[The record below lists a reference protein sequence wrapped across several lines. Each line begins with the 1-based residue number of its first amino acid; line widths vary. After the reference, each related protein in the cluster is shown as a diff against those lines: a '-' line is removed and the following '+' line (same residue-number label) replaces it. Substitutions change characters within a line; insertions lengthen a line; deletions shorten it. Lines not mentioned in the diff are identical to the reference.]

1 MTEASAQPLR
11 ERGEKHQAA
20 SVQPIEIVA
29 PDRYCTALLL
39 EYAASVFPAEIVSG
53 SAWTVRLHP
62 PTGGGWVL
70 ELLTLV
76 ERWLESAQLA
86 DTNVLYGGRSYLIRA
101 STDLAGFRAE
111 TDSHSPLSTEV
122 H

>member
-11 ERGEKHQAA
+11 ERAEKHQTAN
-20 SVQPIEIVA
+20 VQPIEIVA
-29 PDRYCTALLL
+29 PDRDCTALLL
-39 EYAASVFPAEIVSG
+39 EHAASVFPAEIVSG
-53 SAWTVRLHP
+53 SVWTVRLHP
-62 PTGGGWVL
+62 PTGASWVP

-76 ERWLESAQLA
+76 ERWLEAAQLR

-101 STDLAGFRAE
+101 STELAEFRAE
-111 TDSHSPLSTEV
+111 TDSHAPLATEI

>member
-11 ERGEKHQAA
+11 ERAETHQAA

-39 EYAASVFPAEIVSG
+39 EHAASVFPAEIVAG

-62 PTGGGWVL
+62 PTGGGWVPEFL
-70 ELLTLV
+70 ALV
-76 ERWLESAQLA
+76 ERWLESAQLR

-101 STDLAGFRAE
+101 STDLAEFSAE
-111 TDSHSPLSTEV
+111 TDSRSPHTPEI

>member
-11 ERGEKHQAA
+11 ERGDTHPPA
-20 SVQPIEIVA
+20 SIQPIEIVA

-39 EYAASVFPAEIVSG
+39 EYAASAFPAEIVSG
-53 SAWTVRLHP
+53 SAGTVGLHP

-76 ERWLESAQLA
+76 ERWLESAQLP

>member
-1 MTEASAQPLR
+1 MTEASVQPLR
-11 ERGEKHQAA
+11 ERAEKHQAA

-39 EYAASVFPAEIVSG
+39 EHAASVFPAEIIAG
-53 SAWTVRLHP
+53 AAWTVRLHP
-62 PTGGGWVL
+62 PTGGGRVP

-76 ERWLESAQLA
+76 ERWLESAQLP
-86 DTNVLYGGRSYLIRA
+86 DTNVLYGGRSYLICA
-101 STDLAGFRAE
+101 STDLAEFRAG
-111 TDSHSPLSTEV
+111 TDSHAPISGEV